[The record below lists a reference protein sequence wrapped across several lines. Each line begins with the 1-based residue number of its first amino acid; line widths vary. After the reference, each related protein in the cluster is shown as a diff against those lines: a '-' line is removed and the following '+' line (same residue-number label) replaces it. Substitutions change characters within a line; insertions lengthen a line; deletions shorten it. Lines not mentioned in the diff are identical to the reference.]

1 MSGGWRMQPMSSD
14 EAKGLLRSLFDFG
27 FTSLITLKVIRFVYA
42 LLVIL
47 LSIGAIFFF
56 IAGIASGTISG
67 ILSSLIFV
75 PLGYLVYLI
84 LTRIWME
91 ILIVVFRLG
100 EDVRA
105 IRLGGGLGRGPDL
118 PG

>member
-1 MSGGWRMQPMSSD
+1 MSSD
-14 EAKGLLRSLFDFG
+14 EAKGLLASLFDFG

-56 IAGIASGTISG
+56 IGGIATGRAAG
-67 ILSSLIFV
+67 ILSSLIV
-75 PLGYLVYLI
+75 LPIVYLVYLI
-84 LTRIWME
+84 LIRIWME

-105 IRLGGGLGRGPDL
+105 IRLGGGLSQGPDR